1 MIVVS
6 REELIKKKGNVLINK
21 IDFSIDSFINKEL
34 IIDLLI
40 ELLLKKCVIKN
51 D

>member
-34 IIDLLI
+34 IIDLLV

>member
-34 IIDLLI
+34 IIDLLV
-40 ELLLKKCVIKN
+40 ELLLKKCDIKN